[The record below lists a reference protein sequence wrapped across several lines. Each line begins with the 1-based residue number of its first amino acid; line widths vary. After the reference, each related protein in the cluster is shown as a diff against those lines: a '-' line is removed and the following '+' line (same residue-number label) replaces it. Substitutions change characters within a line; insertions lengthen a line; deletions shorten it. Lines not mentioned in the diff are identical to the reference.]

1 MNFSKMTNRSLRLKT
16 HELFFTLMFTLTFA
30 WISGSACDAQE
41 KSQNPDNQT
50 QATAASILLTGK
62 VFPLSEVLKSRQV
75 ASEYSTFENV
85 MVLLTDS
92 GQAHLLLNDEGGRV
106 LYVDEILRG
115 KHLRIRIQPE
125 TELPVNRVIKI
136 EMEVDGRWRI
146 PEFYCDICTI
156 SVRYPQTCLCCQGPM
171 VFRLRPER

>member
-1 MNFSKMTNRSLRLKT
+1 MNFSKMANRLLRLKSD
-16 HELFFTLMFTLTFA
+16 EFFFTLIFTLTFT
-30 WISGSACDAQE
+30 WISGSSSSAQE
-41 KSQNPDNQT
+41 KSQNSDDQT
-50 QATAASILLTGK
+50 QTTAASELLTGK

-75 ASEYSTFENV
+75 ASEYSSFENV
-85 MVLLTDS
+85 MALLTDS
-92 GQAHLLLNDEGGRV
+92 GQVHLLLNDEGGRV

-125 TELPVNRVIKI
+125 TDLPVNRVIKI